1 MDKNNSTQLSS
12 WVDERMSA
20 LNRGNEWQPNAAAAL
35 PRLKE
40 LLGRGICI
48 NKRWTWAAAAALA
61 TCLCFLAL
69 PAPRVLAHRCLECT
83 VAVWQSFSAS
93 GPVPADLKPEND
105 RKLAPDFTLQDV
117 NGREVKLS
125 SLKGKVVLVNF
136 WATWCEGCQVEIPW
150 LMEFQK
156 KYQGR
161 GFVVIGVSMD
171 SDGWKSVKPWLKERK
186 VNYPVVIGSDDLG
199 KQYGLEG
206 MPLTALIDRD
216 GKIADVHPGLV
227 NKNATEQQL
236 RALLQQS
243 AKYSAN

>member
-1 MDKNNSTQLSS
+1 
-12 WVDERMSA
+12 
-20 LNRGNEWQPNAAAAL
+20 
-35 PRLKE
+35 
-40 LLGRGICI
+40 
-48 NKRWTWAAAAALA
+48 
-61 TCLCFLAL
+61 
-69 PAPRVLAHRCLECT
+69 
-83 VAVWQSFSAS
+83 
-93 GPVPADLKPEND
+93 
-105 RKLAPDFTLQDV
+105 
-117 NGREVKLS
+117 
-125 SLKGKVVLVNF
+125 
-136 WATWCEGCQVEIPW
+136 
-150 LMEFQK
+150 MEFQK

-243 AKYSAN
+243 AKYSANSNTGAVHSHRSVSRLLPSVSICQIPHRCRSQLFPKHGYKRTRAAITRLQSRRRHFFSGGQ

>member
-1 MDKNNSTQLSS
+1 MA
-12 WVDERMSA
+12 A
-20 LNRGNEWQPNAAAAL
+20 LNPGTECQPTAAAAL
-35 PRLKE
+35 PCLKE
-40 LLGRGICI
+40 LHGRGSWI

-61 TCLCFLAL
+61 ACLCFLAL
-69 PAPRVLAHRCLECT
+69 PPPRVLAHRCLECT
-83 VAVWQSFSAS
+83 VAVWQSLSAS
-93 GPVPADLKPEND
+93 GPVQADLKPEND

-125 SLKGKVVLVNF
+125 SLKGK
-136 WATWCEGCQVEIPW
+136 ATWCEGCQVEIPW